1 MDEYFAD
8 ILDITIPLT
17 QELVKTLTQNHCS
30 IKNWRSFR
38 EIRIYKVMKTKKCT
52 FIIADII

>member
-17 QELVKTLTQNHCS
+17 QELVKTFTQNHCS

-38 EIRIYKVMKTKKCT
+38 EIRIYKIMKTKKCT
-52 FIIADII
+52 FLLLI